1 MRLTKEDQAIILA
14 HYRAPHHSGL
24 REPYDLEVRQF
35 NPMCG
40 DDLTLRV
47 SLTGEGDGAAIDDVS
62 YEVQGCSISQA
73 SVSVMTDLVIGRGV
87 REAAELHTQFATL
100 LRGRAQEQDAWPPQ
114 LADAA
119 AFRDV
124 SQHPA
129 RIKCALLSWTAL
141 RKALPVSRLGGPD
154 GV

>member
-1 MRLTKEDQAIILA
+1 MRLTAEHQKIILA

-24 REPYDLEVRQF
+24 REPYDAEVKQF

-40 DDLTLRV
+40 DEITLRV

-73 SVSVMTDLVIGRGV
+73 SVSVMTDLVIGRPV
-87 REAAELHTQFATL
+87 REAAELHTEFASL
-100 LRGRAQEQDAWPPQ
+100 LRRQAQRSVAWPPH
-114 LADAA
+114 LADAV
-119 AFRDV
+119 AFSDV
-124 SQHPA
+124 SHHPA

-141 RKALPVSRLGGPD
+141 RRALQ
-154 GV
+154 